1 MFQRTV
7 LVGALSPQKSGYFWK
22 LGSLDDA
29 TNNHT
34 SESCGT
40 RGRRRKLYYTIRER
54 EKTKKVR
61 LEERERERE
70 KIIGRIAGQC
80 ADRGD

>member
-40 RGRRRKLYYTIRER
+40 RGRRRSHYTQQEKER
-54 EKTKKVR
+54 RRKKSGWRKEKEKEKN
-61 LEERERERE
+61 LENR
-70 KIIGRIAGQC
+70 GRCMRQG
-80 ADRGD
+80 

>member
-1 MFQRTV
+1 MFHRTV

-29 TNNHT
+29 TNNRT

-40 RGRRRKLYYTIRER
+40 RGRRRKLYYTQKEKER
-54 EKTKKVR
+54 RRKKFGWRKEK
-61 LEERERERE
+61 E
-70 KIIGRIAGQC
+70 KEKNL
-80 ADRGD
+80 